1 MALNKEIIGSN
12 GVSISYHRIVKMD
25 IWVNFKNH
33 IEVASYINSDGRT
46 KAKILNE
53 AQEKGEDIK
62 DIARP
67 YIIASFYTAPY
78 DESMSIVDAYNY
90 LKTLPEF
97 EGAED
102 IFDSEEQKA
111 EALSLSKK

>member
-1 MALNKEIIGSN
+1 MALSKEIIGSN
-12 GVSISYHRIVKMD
+12 GVLISYHRIVKMD

-33 IEVASYINSDGRT
+33 IEVASYINSDGRA
-46 KAKILNE
+46 KEKILDE
-53 AQEKGEDIK
+53 AQEKGEDVK
-62 DIARP
+62 DVAKP

-78 DESMSIVDAYNY
+78 DESMSIIDAYNY

-111 EALSLSKK
+111 EVLSLNEE